1 MVFAR
6 AAIGSRAVA
15 AALDPFLVVAADPC
29 GALLFLAMQELDTM
43 ATVVATPAAAAPAN
57 KLTELS
63 SRLGAEGE

>member
-1 MVFAR
+1 
-6 AAIGSRAVA
+6 
-15 AALDPFLVVAADPC
+15 
-29 GALLFLAMQELDTM
+29 LFLAMQELDTM